1 VRRNFKINPYRTVAA
16 ARGYF
21 HGVAS
26 TDEMTILVAGMVV
39 QVAAAPLMGA
49 QFALA
54 HSNVVAVF
62 NAADGKA

>member
-1 VRRNFKINPYRTVAA
+1 MAA

-26 TDEMTILVAGMVV
+26 TDEMTTLVAGMVA
-39 QVAAAPLMGA
+39 QVAPAPLIGA

-62 NAADGKA
+62 DAAGGKA